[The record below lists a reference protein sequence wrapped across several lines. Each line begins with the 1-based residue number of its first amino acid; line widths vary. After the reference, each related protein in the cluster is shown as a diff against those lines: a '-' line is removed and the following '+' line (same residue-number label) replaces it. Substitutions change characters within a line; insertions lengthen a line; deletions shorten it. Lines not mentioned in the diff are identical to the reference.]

1 MEQRWGA
8 WVRWKGLGDLQGI
21 RMEGGPGERTRS
33 GGREGGPRWGFFSDF
48 SNSRSIRERMLAA
61 SETIAKILLTQGLG
75 QRRRPMPTLD
85 TPSVS
90 ISVLP
95 LELRTLPHTHEY
107 SPEHPGP
114 QPPSFSKPPG
124 LPPWGRYIHVK
135 YQGDDVVRRD
145 GHFPV
150 TLLAWWVGF
159 WVVW

>member
-1 MEQRWGA
+1 M
-8 WVRWKGLGDLQGI
+8 GL
-21 RMEGGPGERTRS
+21 
-33 GGREGGPRWGFFSDF
+33 FFSSDF

-114 QPPSFSKPPG
+114 QPPSFSKPLG